1 MVPSHPAGRP
11 VSKRTGL
18 VEIDGPFYEQ
28 RLQIRLQSASAEV
41 LMIMIVAGDNLNLFD
56 PAQATTKVKN
66 DRDIPEIINL
76 LLDKHRLRNFKP
88 EDKKNLV
95 IKYETGYH

>member
-28 RLQIRLQSASAEV
+28 RLQIRLQSVSAEV
-41 LMIMIVAGDNLNLFD
+41 LMKVAGDNFFD